1 MTVASVVLVA
11 AGAVAETAIAAPV
24 PYEALSPEYV
34 AIGDSYA
41 SGVGTRTYYSD
52 ASGCQRSPRAYPVIA
67 SVRVGAT
74 LVFEACVGADTAD
87 VLADQLDPLDAAT
100 DLVTVMVGGNDA
112 GFSRVITDCAKPWWA
127 ANCGDRVDDAEDF
140 INATL
145 PGRLDTVYQ
154 QVRSRAP
161 NARVVVVGYPRLFMG
176 EDCNAGKWFSP
187 GEQRDLN
194 ATADLLD
201 SVTKA
206 RAASHGFAFVDPSAA
221 FSGHAVC
228 DDAEWVNGLSS
239 PVGESYHPNRAG
251 QVGYADLVD
260 NHLD

>member
-1 MTVASVVLVA
+1 
-11 AGAVAETAIAAPV
+11 
-24 PYEALSPEYV
+24 
-34 AIGDSYA
+34 
-41 SGVGTRTYYSD
+41 
-52 ASGCQRSPRAYPVIA
+52 
-67 SVRVGAT
+67 
-74 LVFEACVGADTAD
+74 
-87 VLADQLDPLDAAT
+87 
-100 DLVTVMVGGNDA
+100 
-112 GFSRVITDCAKPWWA
+112 VITDCAKPWWA

-176 EDCNAGKWFSP
+176 EDCNAGTWFSP

>member
-87 VLADQLDPLDAAT
+87 VLADQLDPLDA
-100 DLVTVMVGGNDA
+100 
-112 GFSRVITDCAKPWWA
+112 
-127 ANCGDRVDDAEDF
+127 EDF

-176 EDCNAGKWFSP
+176 EDCNAGTWFSP
-187 GEQRDLN
+187 GE
-194 ATADLLD
+194 
-201 SVTKA
+201 
-206 RAASHGFAFVDPSAA
+206 
-221 FSGHAVC
+221 
-228 DDAEWVNGLSS
+228 
-239 PVGESYHPNRAG
+239 
-251 QVGYADLVD
+251 
-260 NHLD
+260 